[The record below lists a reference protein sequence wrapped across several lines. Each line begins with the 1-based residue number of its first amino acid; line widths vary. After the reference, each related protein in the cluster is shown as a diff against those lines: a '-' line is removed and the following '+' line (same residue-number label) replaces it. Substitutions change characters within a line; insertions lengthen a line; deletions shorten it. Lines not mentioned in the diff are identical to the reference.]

1 MITKITGNV
10 LYIKDSKFLKVDDHF
25 DKKVLLILPGKQS
38 VSYCEDGT
46 TGGSDVV
53 LTDGDE
59 DVRDVRENVSVP
71 TYHFY
76 PAAAHHCTTPILSP
90 VWSQP
95 SSRLQ

>member
-1 MITKITGNV
+1 M
-10 LYIKDSKFLKVDDHF
+10 
-25 DKKVLLILPGKQS
+25 
-38 VSYCEDGT
+38 SYCEDGT

-76 PAAAHHCTTPILSP
+76 PAADDPPFSLKPAWT
-90 VWSQP
+90 
-95 SSRLQ
+95 